1 MVVNYLNN
9 ILILGSTG
17 MLGKMVSLVFSM
29 YSKDNLYFTS
39 RSEDKFSK
47 ELNGEILFFDPIK
60 DNFAD
65 LCKNVNPNFVINC
78 IGAIKPTITNKNESI
93 NNAISINSLFP
104 LEISKTAIDL
114 DFNYIQIG
122 TDCVFSGSKGN
133 YSELSMTDATDVYG
147 KTKIVGEV
155 TSANKALIRSSIVG
169 PETGNGKS
177 LLNWFLRTEDLE
189 VNGFTDHEWNGV
201 TTLNFAKIVLGLT
214 KNQNKNI
221 KLQHLIPNDKV
232 NKFELLLLFQEY
244 FSKQIKINEAISE
257 TKVDRTLKTNN
268 LRTNDELWKLGGYQ
282 KIPSV
287 RENISEL
294 AEFEGT
300 KKILEFS

>member
-1 MVVNYLNN
+1 
-9 ILILGSTG
+9 

-65 LCKNVNPNFVINC
+65 LCKIVNPNFVINC

>member
-1 MVVNYLNN
+1 
-9 ILILGSTG
+9 

-29 YSKDNLYFTS
+29 YSKDNLYFTL

-65 LCKNVNPNFVINC
+65 LCKIVNPNFVINC

-133 YSELSMTDATDVYG
+133 YSELSMTDATDEYG

-244 FSKQIKINEAISE
+244 FSKQIKINDVISE

>member
-1 MVVNYLNN
+1 
-9 ILILGSTG
+9 

-29 YSKDNLYFTS
+29 YSKDNLYFTL

-65 LCKNVNPNFVINC
+65 LCKIVNPNFVINC

-244 FSKQIKINEAISE
+244 FSKQIKINDVISE

>member
-1 MVVNYLNN
+1 
-9 ILILGSTG
+9 

-300 KKILEFS
+300 KKILEFL